1 MTGKLLAHYLQS
13 SVRKVGCHMMG
24 IRILPDYHVEEVEL
38 AGKEAIAV
46 QRGMELLYILED
58 KGVFILDH
66 EVEQGKELN
75 LNRKGP

>member
-1 MTGKLLAHYLQS
+1 
-13 SVRKVGCHMMG
+13 MMG
-24 IRILPDYHVEEVEL
+24 IRVLPDYHIEEVEL
-38 AGKEAIAV
+38 AGEEAIAV

-58 KGVFILDH
+58 ECVFILDH